1 MLHVRPLS
9 RRDARQRD
17 CSLKAL
23 IAEDDSAGIVSVD
36 ALEMRGFVLHERVIS
51 RLEMDQHELP
61 VFQSGN
67 GGDTIMEGNHGDVG
81 DDPRG

>member
-1 MLHVRPLS
+1 
-9 RRDARQRD
+9 
-17 CSLKAL
+17 
-23 IAEDDSAGIVSVD
+23 VD